1 MNLDATI
8 WRRIA
13 VYLPGLFLAAFIQ
26 TLSSL
31 SRALISPDLLFLF
44 PLFAGLWT
52 GGYDGFVTGMVA
64 GFLRDYMAGRGYG
77 VGMLAGM
84 FIGLIAGLVASEG
97 WQQYA
102 LRGSILVVVT
112 TWLDEMIMSF
122 LRWLLPMGDFRAPL
136 GLIWKSALS
145 HSPAKLLSN
154 IIGAMVLTGYLS
166 IAFYRRKSKRE
177 KDDGIGDVRGGE
189 SLA

>member
-52 GGYDGFVTGMVA
+52 GGFDGFLTGMVA
-64 GFLRDYMAGRGYG
+64 GFLRDFMAGRGDG
-77 VGMLAGM
+77 EGMLAGM
-84 FIGLIAGLVASEG
+84 FIGLIAGLVANEG
-97 WQQYA
+97 WQ
-102 LRGSILVVVT
+102 
-112 TWLDEMIMSF
+112 
-122 LRWLLPMGDFRAPL
+122 
-136 GLIWKSALS
+136 
-145 HSPAKLLSN
+145 
-154 IIGAMVLTGYLS
+154 
-166 IAFYRRKSKRE
+166 
-177 KDDGIGDVRGGE
+177 
-189 SLA
+189 